1 MVFKGPEG
9 LALAVDSRVTL
20 VSTTSTGQVLYS
32 HFDNATKML
41 SFTKQPYV
49 CAVAYGTAAIGNPP
63 RTIHGFLPEFEERLS
78 AKYGDDRGTVADIAT
93 DLGVFYTEH
102 WQQSGMANPGSNGLD
117 PMQFIVAGYN
127 EGEPYGRVYEVSV
140 PTRPTPVEQNAGTN
154 FGISFGGQGELV
166 CRLLKGYDPRALTVA
181 KDALGLDDTQVKNLE
196 GQWAAQLPLGVPFQF
211 LPLQDCVD
219 LSAFLVNMTSA
230 VQTWTVGVQG
240 VGGLVDVATVTR
252 TDGFRAIRQ
261 KTVGITE

>member
-20 VSTTSTGQVLYS
+20 VNTTPAGQVLYS
-32 HFDNATKML
+32 HFDNATKLL
-41 SFTKQPYV
+41 SFAKQPYV
-49 CAVAYGTAAIGNPP
+49 GAVAYGVAAIGNPP
-63 RTIHGFLPEFEERLS
+63 RTIHGFLPEFDERLS
-78 AKYGDDRGTVADIAT
+78 AKYGDKRGSVAEIAT
-93 DLGVFYTEH
+93 ELGAFYTDH
-102 WQQSGMANPGSNGLD
+102 WRQSGMPDPGSNGLD
-117 PMQFIVAGYN
+117 PMQFLVAGFN

-140 PTRPTPVEQNAGTN
+140 PLSPTPVEQNAGTN

-166 CRLLKGYDPRALTVA
+166 CRLLKGYDPQALVVA
-181 KDALGLDDTQVKNLE
+181 KSTLSLDDTQVKSLE
-196 GQWAAQLPLGVPFQF
+196 DQWGTQLPLGVPFQF

-240 VGGLVDVATVTR
+240 VGGSVDVATVTR
-252 TDGFRAIRQ
+252 TDGFRPIRL
-261 KTVGITE
+261 KTVRMSE